1 MAIPKLSL
9 IYFPVRARGEVAR
22 MTLAYADI
30 PYTDTDCQGY
40 FGCDFGTAKATGKL
54 TFGQLPLLA
63 VGDTLVPQSGA
74 IHRYLAALAN
84 TARPGFVPADPVQAA
99 LADALHETAQDL
111 YRIMPIV
118 NIFRGEAW
126 HKEKE
131 EYFTK
136 TLPSKLPA
144 LVKMLG
150 AQKFFCGDAVTYADF
165 AVYTILDLVRLVEPG
180 VVSQHN
186 NLAAWMARVE
196 QLPGV
201 KQYLESR
208 PLCIGIGVD
217 PKRIGK
223 NGEEISI

>member
-1 MAIPKLSL
+1 MVFSNITIKDFIKAKLNNCTS
-9 IYFPVRARGEVAR
+9 
-22 MTLAYADI
+22 
-30 PYTDTDCQGY
+30 
-40 FGCDFGTAKATGKL
+40 
-54 TFGQLPLLA
+54 
-63 VGDTLVPQSGA
+63 
-74 IHRYLAALAN
+74 
-84 TARPGFVPADPVQAA
+84 RPGFVPADPVKAA

>member
-1 MAIPKLSL
+1 M
-9 IYFPVRARGEVAR
+9 
-22 MTLAYADI
+22 
-30 PYTDTDCQGY
+30 
-40 FGCDFGTAKATGKL
+40 
-54 TFGQLPLLA
+54 
-63 VGDTLVPQSGA
+63 
-74 IHRYLAALAN
+74 
-84 TARPGFVPADPVQAA
+84 PADPVKAA

-165 AVYTILDLVRLVEPG
+165 AVFTILDLVRLVEPG

-186 NLAAWMARVE
+186 NLAAWMGRVE

-208 PLCIGIGVD
+208 PRCIGIGVD

>member
-22 MTLAYADI
+22 MILAYADI

-118 NIFRGEAW
+118 NMFRDEVW
-126 HKEKE
+126 RQEKE

>member
-22 MTLAYADI
+22 MILAYADI

-118 NIFRGEAW
+118 NMFRDEVW
-126 HKEKE
+126 RQEKE

-136 TLPSKLPA
+136 TLPARLPA
-144 LVKMLG
+144 LVSMLG
-150 AQKFFCGDAVTYADF
+150 EKDFYCGDRYSSSSL
-165 AVYTILDLVRLVEPG
+165 YP
-180 VVSQHN
+180 
-186 NLAAWMARVE
+186 
-196 QLPGV
+196 PC
-201 KQYLESR
+201 
-208 PLCIGIGVD
+208 PC
-217 PKRIGK
+217 
-223 NGEEISI
+223 

>member
-22 MTLAYADI
+22 MILAYADI

-40 FGCDFGTAKATGKL
+40 FGCDFGTAKATGML